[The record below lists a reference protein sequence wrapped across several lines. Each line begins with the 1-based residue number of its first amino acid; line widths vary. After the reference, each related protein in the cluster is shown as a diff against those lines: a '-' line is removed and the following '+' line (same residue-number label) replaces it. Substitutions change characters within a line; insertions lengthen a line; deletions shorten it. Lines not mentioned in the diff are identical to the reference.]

1 MVIDPTTGKIIWQTF
16 SADAGNSYP
25 VTILAC
31 DGIGGTATTPPAS
44 DNS

>member
-31 DGIGGTATTPPAS
+31 DGIGGTATSTS
-44 DNS
+44 G